1 MLSYQCY
8 EGGICMSEKDMVLS
22 LQESEDIETAAFP
35 TIITVTVTTSVIGW
49 STVSNSCDNK

>member
-1 MLSYQCY
+1 
-8 EGGICMSEKDMVLS
+8 MSEKDMVLS

-49 STVSNSCDNK
+49 STVSNNCDNK